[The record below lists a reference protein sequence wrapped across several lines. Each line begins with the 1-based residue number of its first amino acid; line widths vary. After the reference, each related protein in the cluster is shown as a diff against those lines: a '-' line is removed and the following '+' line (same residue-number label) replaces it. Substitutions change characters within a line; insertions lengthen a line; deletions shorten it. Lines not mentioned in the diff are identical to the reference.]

1 MPVVRLTLGG
11 GSRLPLILQ
20 SEAAECGLA
29 CLAMIVSY
37 HGHRVDLTTLR
48 RRHPASLH
56 GVTLRSLIEVA
67 HALDLS
73 CRPVRFE
80 LEHMRHLALPAIAH
94 WDLNHFVVI
103 KAVNARQIVVYD
115 PGFGERRLSYG
126 EASHHLT
133 GVALETVPTDGFQ
146 RRDERERLPLTTF
159 WQRCDGAKRS
169 LVEVLALSLLLE
181 VLVIAAPFYM
191 QVTVDEVVARGDGDL
206 MLGLAIG
213 FALLTAL
220 RVAVTAIRGRI
231 ILIVQNVMH
240 YQIGARLF
248 RHLLRLPLTFF
259 EKRHVGDVL
268 SRFTSI
274 DPIRNLLAEGL
285 IAALI
290 DGLMAALTLG
300 MILVYSPT
308 LAAVVLVGLALC
320 VALRLALFARFRRM
334 NEDAIRAKALE
345 DSTFIETLRA
355 VQSVKLNNREA
366 EREGQWLNRFAA
378 CVNTNLAIGRA
389 RIGYVAINDAI
400 TGAEYIV
407 TVYLA
412 AQLALGNVLSIGMV
426 FAFMSYRQ
434 QFVEKTLHLVEKAL
448 DLSVMRLHLER
459 IGDIALTPQEP
470 GHDRPVGMRSAVRGE
485 IALRGVAFRYA
496 AGEPYILEDV
506 TLTIPPGR
514 FVAITGPSGGGKTTL
529 LKIMLGL
536 LEPSA
541 GQVLIDGVPLATF
554 GARAYRDQV
563 AGVMQEDHLLSGSIA
578 ENICFLDAV
587 FDERRLV
594 ESAVRAGIHDEILGM
609 PMGYES
615 LIGDMGSS
623 LSGGQKQRILLA
635 RALYRQPRVLFL
647 DEGTAHLDLRNER
660 LVNESLRQLA
670 MTRVSVAHRPEIS
683 CGADMVVV
691 VDRGCTVYEGE
702 HASAVLRRIA
712 QAPAAA

>member
-1 MPVVRLTLGG
+1 MPAVKLNLGSTG
-11 GSRLPLILQ
+11 RLPLILQ

-29 CLAMIVSY
+29 CLAMVVSY
-37 HGHRVDLTTLR
+37 HGHRIDLTTLR
-48 RRHPASLH
+48 RRYPASLH

-67 HALDLS
+67 NALDLA
-73 CRPVRFE
+73 CRPLRFE
-80 LEHMRHLALPAIAH
+80 IEHIRHLSLPAIAH
-94 WDLNHFVVI
+94 WDMNHFVVI
-103 KAVNARQIVVYD
+103 KRVGGRQITVYD
-115 PGFGERRLSYG
+115 PGFGERRLSLT

-133 GVALETVPTDGFQ
+133 GVALETVPTDGFR
-146 RRDERERLPLTTF
+146 RRDERERLPLTTV
-159 WQRCDGAKRS
+159 WQRCDGARRS
-169 LVEVLALSLLLE
+169 LAE
-181 VLVIAAPFYM
+181 VLVLSLVLEALVVAAPFYM

-206 MLGLAIG
+206 MIALAVG
-213 FALLTAL
+213 FAFLTAL
-220 RVAVTAIRGRI
+220 RVAVTALRSRV

-290 DGLMAALTLG
+290 DGLMAALTLA

-308 LAAVVLVGLALC
+308 LAAIVLVGLGLC
-320 VALRLALFARFRRM
+320 VLLRLALFGRFRRM

-366 EREGQWLNRFAA
+366 EREGQWLNRFAE
-378 CVNTNLAIGRA
+378 CVNANLAIGRA

-407 TVYLA
+407 TVYVA
-412 AQLALGNVLSIGMV
+412 ARLALANVLSVGMV
-426 FAFMSYRQ
+426 FAFLSYRQ

-459 IGDIALTPQEP
+459 LGDIALTPQEP
-470 GHDRPVGMRSAVRGE
+470 GHGRAVRARGGVKGE
-485 IALRGVAFRYA
+485 ISLRGVAFRYA
-496 AGEPYILEDV
+496 AGEPNILEDV

-536 LEPSA
+536 LEPTA

-554 GARAYRDQV
+554 GTRAYRDQV
-563 AGVMQEDHLLSGSIA
+563 AAVMQEDHLLSGSIA
-578 ENICFLDAV
+578 DNIGFLDPV
-587 FDERRLV
+587 FEERRIQECAAL
-594 ESAVRAGIHDEILGM
+594 AGIHDEILAL

-647 DEGTAHLDLRNER
+647 DEGTAHLDVANER
-660 LVNESLRQLA
+660 LVNASLRKLA
-670 MTRVSVAHRPEIS
+670 MTRISVAHRPEIS
-683 CGADMVVV
+683 AGVDMVVYV
-691 VDRGCTVYEGE
+691 RGGCQVFEGDQAGE
-702 HASAVLRRIA
+702 VLRAIT
-712 QAPAAA
+712 QARA